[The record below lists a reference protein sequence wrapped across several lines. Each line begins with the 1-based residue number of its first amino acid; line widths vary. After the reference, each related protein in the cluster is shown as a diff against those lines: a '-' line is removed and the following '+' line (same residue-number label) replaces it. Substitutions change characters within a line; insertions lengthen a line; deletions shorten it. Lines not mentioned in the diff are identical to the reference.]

1 MVPNQIRERDVGAEI
16 LTNILHGEE
25 SWIFLTLFAVL
36 SVAWTTLAISYLK
49 SYKRVNKSRQT
60 ADDLSGL
67 PYLVSVIVPARNEEF
82 YIKRCLASLLSQ
94 HYANFEVIMVDDGS
108 TDNTLEV
115 AKTIKD
121 KRLKI
126 LEVKETPEGWR
137 GKTWAS
143 QIGYMASKGRVLVY
157 TDADSFFYNKFA
169 IAKIISLMQKGQV
182 QVVTGSPLIELK
194 DFYSK
199 MAMPLFNLFSV
210 FRAPSYALKSHGK
223 KLEHLIGGFFAIDKE
238 VLDKIQGFT
247 VVKAS
252 IQEDTDLGKYI
263 KKAGFSIELIRV
275 NNLLSALWS
284 RNRRTLIDGINRIV
298 AYNLRSNNKIN
309 TAVDISTIF
318 GMVVL
323 PYLLLPIS
331 TSVYKGNSA
340 NILIGLAMFFW
351 NVLLCLA
358 PAVGVAL
365 EGLTKYRLNPVYS
378 LLVLFA
384 AAFLLVVYLGNLLR
398 LSVHSGYSKT
408 VIWKDRKFAAQ

>member
-1 MVPNQIRERDVGAEI
+1 VGAEI
-16 LTNILHGEE
+16 LTNILRGEE
-25 SWIFLTLFAVL
+25 FWIFFILFAVL
-36 SVAWTTLAISYLK
+36 SVAWIALAISYLR
-49 SYKRVNKSRQT
+49 SYKRVNNGKRT
-60 ADDLSGL
+60 APDLSR
-67 PYLVSVIVPARNEEF
+67 PACLVSVIVPARNEES
-82 YIKRCLASLLSQ
+82 YIKRCLLSLLSQ
-94 HYANFEVIMVDDGS
+94 HYANFEVIMIDDAS
-108 TDNTLEV
+108 TDSTVRV

-126 LEVKETPEGWR
+126 LEVKETREGWT

-143 QIGYMASKGRVLVY
+143 HTGYLASKGRILLY

-169 IAKIISLMQKGQV
+169 IAEIISLMQKGQV

-210 FRAPSYALKSHGK
+210 FRAPNYALKSHEK

-298 AYNLRSNNKIN
+298 AYNLRTNNKIN

-331 TSVYKGNSA
+331 TSMYKGNSA
-340 NILIGLAMFFW
+340 NSLIGLTMFFW

-365 EGLTKYRLNPVYS
+365 KGLTKYRLNPVYS
-378 LLVLFA
+378 LLILFA
-384 AAFLLVVYLGNLLR
+384 AAFLLVLYLGNLLR
-398 LSVHSGYSKT
+398 LGVPSGYSKT
-408 VIWKDRKFAAQ
+408 VKWKDRKFAGQ